1 MLHANGSLRITC
13 GALVHVAHMWHV
25 VLHGCM
31 IYNCVSCDQE
41 LHYCVADDQEF
52 GTDKVSFGF
61 TSTLQRAMDGQHT
74 MHVGMH
80 MLFERSYG
88 NSTGVTHTVS

>member
-61 TSTLQRAMDGQHT
+61 TSTLQRAMT
-74 MHVGMH
+74 LAVSVRV
-80 MLFERSYG
+80 ERSPQQL
-88 NSTGVTHTVS
+88 VV